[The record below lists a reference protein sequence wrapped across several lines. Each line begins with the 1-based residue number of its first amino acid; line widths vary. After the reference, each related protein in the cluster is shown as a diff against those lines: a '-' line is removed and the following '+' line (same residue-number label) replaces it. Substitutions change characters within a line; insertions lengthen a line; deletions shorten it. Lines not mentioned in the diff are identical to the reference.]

1 MNKLL
6 LVLILLGIFLGLL
19 VSCAS
24 AANVVSLNPQTVE
37 LHPGSSKNVQIVLD
51 SVPKGLSGF
60 NITISVLD
68 PKTAEITAFSFPDW
82 GKWHMKS
89 TIPSSSVWIKTID
102 LDNKVRSGDTNVLL
116 GTITLTG
123 KKVGTTNLNLT
134 KIEIVDDGG
143 ISINPIVIAGEVCVS
158 DNGSSEPMQSPTNP
172 AKGSMKA
179 PGFEIIYGLVS
190 LLAVF
195 LHKRK

>member
-1 MNKLL
+1 M
-6 LVLILLGIFLGLL
+6 
-19 VSCAS
+19 
-24 AANVVSLNPQTVE
+24 
-37 LHPGSSKNVQIVLD
+37 LD
-51 SVPKGLSGF
+51 SVPKGLLGF

-68 PKTAEITAFSFPDW
+68 PETTEITAVSFPDW

-102 LDNKVRSGDTNVLL
+102 LDNKVRSGGTNVLL

-134 KIEIVDDGG
+134 ETEIGDDDG
-143 ISINPIVIAGEVCVS
+143 ISIKPIVIAGKVCVS
-158 DNGSSEPMQSPTNP
+158 VNESSEPMQSPTNR
-172 AKGSMKA
+172 AEGSKKT
-179 PGFEIIYGLVS
+179 PDFEIIYGLVS